1 MQIAADQPYGSGW
14 VVLLFVDSLVIHCAD
29 IGRGQM
35 YSEKKNRWRI
45 NNASNFSVVFFVINE

>member
-35 YSEKKNRWRI
+35 YSEKKKQMEN
-45 NNASNFSVVFFVINE
+45 